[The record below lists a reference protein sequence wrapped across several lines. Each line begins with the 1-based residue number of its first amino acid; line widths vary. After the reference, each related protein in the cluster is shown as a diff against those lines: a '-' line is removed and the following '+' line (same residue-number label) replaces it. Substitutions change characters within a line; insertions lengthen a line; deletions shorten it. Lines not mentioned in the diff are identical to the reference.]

1 MVYLYKCT
9 FPVKENSPKMYDQH
23 KYYDLQ
29 NCIVKQNCVQ
39 RENQEKPASLKQGR
53 FKLAAVQSID
63 AGTRPCSCLQFLT
76 PGRTMLCCVSQFCLA
91 FGGHFLPRPW
101 FGRFSTPGLRI
112 GRGLDSLP
120 LSLVAGIRG
129 YAILPPTSTT
139 ITICSTAT
147 TYTSNHAHNCINIFL
162 QVEEMIRKCEILAF
176 VVYERSR
183 GSFWLATASAL
194 LLLAETPNHQIP
206 TPLSQQL
213 SSTIWVKRG
222 FSWKKVP
229 IFLQN
234 QLSVHFNLKIWEV
247 IKMPTT
253 NIL

>member
-1 MVYLYKCT
+1 MPAPSPA
-9 FPVKENSPKMYDQH
+9 PVCNFWPPVQ
-23 KYYDLQ
+23 Q
-29 NCIVKQNCVQ
+29 CIA
-39 RENQEKPASLKQGR
+39 ASRNFAPL
-53 FKLAAVQSID
+53 LEA
-63 AGTRPCSCLQFLT
+63 L
-76 PGRTMLCCVSQFCLA
+76 FCL
-91 FGGHFLPRPW
+91 
-101 FGRFSTPGLRI
+101 
-112 GRGLDSLP
+112 GLDSAVFPP
-120 LSLVAGIRG
+120 LASALAGGRGQPPLVTCGRNQGLRNFAS
-129 YAILPPTSTT
+129 ASPT

-162 QVEEMIRKCEILAF
+162 QVEEIIRKCEILAF

-194 LLLAETPNHQIP
+194 LLLAGTPNHQIP

-213 SSTIWVKRG
+213 SPTIWVKRG

-229 IFLQN
+229 IFLQS
-234 QLSVHFNLKIWEV
+234 QLSAHFNLKIWEV